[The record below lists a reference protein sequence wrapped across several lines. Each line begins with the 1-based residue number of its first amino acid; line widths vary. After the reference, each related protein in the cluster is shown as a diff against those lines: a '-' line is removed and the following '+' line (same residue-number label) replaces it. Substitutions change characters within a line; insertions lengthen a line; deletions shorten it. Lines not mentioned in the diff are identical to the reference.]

1 MPLFK
6 CSASKAKPKNGIAY
20 VTDEK
25 KAKIVSVRNLFEDED
40 YAKQFDETASRFG
53 KGDKFDE
60 RKYYHCKLS
69 CARQDNVSPEKAHA
83 YAEELTAKLFQNYEC
98 VIATHTDT
106 QTVHSH
112 IIVNAVDPITGKKL
126 QFNKQDYVKMKD
138 EANRIGKKYGF
149 TETDFRKRG
158 KNSRTA
164 VEKKIMLKGGT
175 SWKEE
180 LREVIAEATKNSTTP
195 DKFKEYLE
203 KCYGVKITRDGK
215 DYSYLHPEKQKP
227 IRGEKLGTNYTKTEV
242 IKEIGKQN
250 NGRASSTRNRGRTSG
265 FIKQSTGVGALR
277 GSKTTNGGGTRS
289 VVNAS
294 LNGIERTLQ
303 RLSFRLNVRVEELT
317 RQVKNVEWHNERLE
331 KKLKESVEKLIDDV
345 KGSNCKLAKE
355 IEFSLNQITEA
366 VTEIEH
372 LVSTAMGK
380 AIDSATKLLND
391 RVKDATDMAVAKIN
405 EGAEG
410 LNKELRKTK
419 EEIQKQREEMQ
430 VEGGFRKFMFWATP
444 ILLFAQSIAMAL
456 LLLR

>member
-20 VTDEK
+20 ITDEK

-40 YAKQFDETASRFG
+40 YAKQFEETASRFG

-69 CARQDNVSPEKAHA
+69 CARKDNVSPEKAHA

-112 IIVNAVDPITGKKL
+112 IVVNAVDPITGKKL
-126 QFNKQDYVKMKD
+126 QFSKQDYVNMKD

-164 VEKKIMLKGGT
+164 VEKKIMLKGGI

-195 DKFKEYLE
+195 DNFKDYLE

-215 DYSYLHPEKQKP
+215 DYSYCIPTSKNLSE
-227 IRGEKLGTNYTKTEV
+227 
-242 IKEIGKQN
+242 GK
-250 NGRASSTRNRGRTSG
+250 SS
-265 FIKQSTGVGALR
+265 
-277 GSKTTNGGGTRS
+277 
-289 VVNAS
+289 
-294 LNGIERTLQ
+294 E
-303 RLSFRLNVRVEELT
+303 
-317 RQVKNVEWHNERLE
+317 
-331 KKLKESVEKLIDDV
+331 
-345 KGSNCKLAKE
+345 
-355 IEFSLNQITEA
+355 QI
-366 VTEIEH
+366 
-372 LVSTAMGK
+372 
-380 AIDSATKLLND
+380 
-391 RVKDATDMAVAKIN
+391 
-405 EGAEG
+405 
-410 LNKELRKTK
+410 
-419 EEIQKQREEMQ
+419 IQKRR
-430 VEGGFRKFMFWATP
+430 F
-444 ILLFAQSIAMAL
+444 
-456 LLLR
+456 

>member
-20 VTDEK
+20 ITDEK

-40 YAKQFDETASRFG
+40 YAKQFEETASRFG

-83 YAEELTAKLFQNYEC
+83 YAEELVAKLFQNYEC

-138 EANRIGKKYGF
+138 EANRLGKKYGF

-158 KNSRTA
+158 KNSRTS

-180 LREVIAEATKNSTTP
+180 LREVIVEAIKNSTTP
-195 DKFKEYLE
+195 DKFKEYLD

-215 DYSYLHPEKQKP
+215 DYSYLHPNKQKP
-227 IRGEKLGTNYTKTEV
+227 IRGERLGTNYTKSEV
-242 IKEIGKQN
+242 IKKIGEQN
-250 NGRASSTRNRGRTSG
+250 YRVKSSAYNGGRSGFNGKCTGNRTVRRSKTAYGGNAGSVIRASLG
-265 FIKQSTGVGALR
+265 
-277 GSKTTNGGGTRS
+277 
-289 VVNAS
+289 
-294 LNGIERTLQ
+294 GIEREMQ
-303 RLSFRLNVRVEELT
+303 RLNFAAECAGNGLDAASEE
-317 RQVKNVEWHNERLE
+317 RKMDERRARLE
-331 KKLKESVEKLIDDV
+331 FERRRREADERDERRKSEYACEHADNASENNGNGNEDTGNSKYNYG
-345 KGSNCKLAKE
+345 KG
-355 IEFSLNQITEA
+355 
-366 VTEIEH
+366 
-372 LVSTAMGK
+372 
-380 AIDSATKLLND
+380 D
-391 RVKDATDMAVAKIN
+391 
-405 EGAEG
+405 
-410 LNKELRKTK
+410 
-419 EEIQKQREEMQ
+419 
-430 VEGGFRKFMFWATP
+430 
-444 ILLFAQSIAMAL
+444 
-456 LLLR
+456 

>member
-20 VTDEK
+20 ITDEK

-40 YAKQFDETASRFG
+40 YAKQFDETANRFG

-69 CARQDNVSPEKAHA
+69 CARQDNISPEKAHA
-83 YAEELTAKLFQNYEC
+83 YAEELVAKLFQNYEC

-164 VEKKIMLKGGT
+164 IEKKIMLKGGT

-195 DKFKEYLE
+195 DNFKDYLE

-227 IRGEKLGTNYTKTEV
+227 IRGEKLGTNYTK
-242 IKEIGKQN
+242 KEILRKIDEQD
-250 NGRASSTRNRGRTSG
+250 NGRISSAHNRGRISG
-265 FIKQSTGVGALR
+265 FIKQSTGIGALR
-277 GSKTTNGGGTRS
+277 GGKTVDGGNAGS
-289 VVNAS
+289 VIRAS
-294 LNGIERTLQ
+294 LSGIEREMQ
-303 RLSFRLNVRVEELT
+303 RLNFAAECASNGLDAASEERKMDERRT
-317 RQVKNVEWHNERLE
+317 RLE
-331 KKLKESVEKLIDDV
+331 FERRRREADERDERRKSEYACEHADNASKDNGNGNEDTGNSKYNYG
-345 KGSNCKLAKE
+345 KG
-355 IEFSLNQITEA
+355 
-366 VTEIEH
+366 
-372 LVSTAMGK
+372 
-380 AIDSATKLLND
+380 D
-391 RVKDATDMAVAKIN
+391 
-405 EGAEG
+405 
-410 LNKELRKTK
+410 
-419 EEIQKQREEMQ
+419 
-430 VEGGFRKFMFWATP
+430 
-444 ILLFAQSIAMAL
+444 
-456 LLLR
+456 

>member
-20 VTDEK
+20 ITDEK

-40 YAKQFDETASRFG
+40 YAKQFDETANRFG

-69 CARQDNVSPEKAHA
+69 CARQDNISPEKAHA
-83 YAEELTAKLFQNYEC
+83 YAEELVAKLFQNYEC

-164 VEKKIMLKGGT
+164 IEKKIMLKGGT

-195 DKFKEYLE
+195 DNFKDYLE

-227 IRGEKLGTNYTKTEV
+227 IRGEKLGTNYTK
-242 IKEIGKQN
+242 KEILRKIDEQN
-250 NGRASSTRNRGRTSG
+250 NGRISSAHNRGRISG
-265 FIKQSTGVGALR
+265 FIKQSTGIGALR
-277 GSKTTNGGGTRS
+277 GGKTVDGGNAGS
-289 VVNAS
+289 VIRAS
-294 LNGIERTLQ
+294 LSGIEREMQ
-303 RLSFRLNVRVEELT
+303 RLNFAAECASNGLDAASEERKMDERRT
-317 RQVKNVEWHNERLE
+317 RLE
-331 KKLKESVEKLIDDV
+331 FERRRREADERDERRKSEYACEHADNTSENNGNGNEDTGNSKYNYG
-345 KGSNCKLAKE
+345 KG
-355 IEFSLNQITEA
+355 
-366 VTEIEH
+366 
-372 LVSTAMGK
+372 
-380 AIDSATKLLND
+380 D
-391 RVKDATDMAVAKIN
+391 
-405 EGAEG
+405 
-410 LNKELRKTK
+410 
-419 EEIQKQREEMQ
+419 
-430 VEGGFRKFMFWATP
+430 
-444 ILLFAQSIAMAL
+444 
-456 LLLR
+456 

>member
-20 VTDEK
+20 ITDEK

-112 IIVNAVDPITGKKL
+112 IVVNAVDPITGKKL

-164 VEKKIMLKGGT
+164 IEKKIMLKGGI

-227 IRGEKLGTNYTKTEV
+227 IRGEKLGTNYTK
-242 IKEIGKQN
+242 KEILRKIDEQN
-250 NGRASSTRNRGRTSG
+250 NGRISSAHNRGPTGGYFKKSG
-265 FIKQSTGVGALR
+265 DIGFTRRSKKINSRSAR
-277 GSKTTNGGGTRS
+277 GN
-289 VVNAS
+289 VFAS
-294 LNGIERTLQ
+294 IGDIERAMQ
-303 RLSFRLNVRVEELT
+303 RLDFDAKCANRGTDAASEELRMEQQKARERAEKRRLECVARSERREPEVLKGPEPNVREDIENGNGN
-317 RQVKNVEWHNERLE
+317 RAPSKY
-331 KKLKESVEKLIDDV
+331 SYG
-345 KGSNCKLAKE
+345 KG
-355 IEFSLNQITEA
+355 
-366 VTEIEH
+366 
-372 LVSTAMGK
+372 
-380 AIDSATKLLND
+380 D
-391 RVKDATDMAVAKIN
+391 
-405 EGAEG
+405 
-410 LNKELRKTK
+410 
-419 EEIQKQREEMQ
+419 
-430 VEGGFRKFMFWATP
+430 
-444 ILLFAQSIAMAL
+444 
-456 LLLR
+456 

>member
-20 VTDEK
+20 ITDEK

-83 YAEELTAKLFQNYEC
+83 YAEELVAKLFQNYEC

-164 VEKKIMLKGGT
+164 IEKKIMLKGGT

-215 DYSYLHPEKQKP
+215 DYSYLHPDKQKP
-227 IRGEKLGTNYTKTEV
+227 IRGEKLGTNYTK
-242 IKEIGKQN
+242 KEILRKIDEQN
-250 NGRASSTRNRGRTSG
+250 NGRISSAHNRGPTGGYFKKSSDIG
-265 FIKQSTGVGALR
+265 FTRRSKKINSRSAR
-277 GSKTTNGGGTRS
+277 GN
-289 VVNAS
+289 VFAS
-294 LNGIERTLQ
+294 IGDIERAMQ
-303 RLSFRLNVRVEELT
+303 RLDFDAKCANRGTDAASEELRMEQQKARERAEKRRLECVARSERREPEVLKGPEPNVREDIENGNGN
-317 RQVKNVEWHNERLE
+317 RAPSKY
-331 KKLKESVEKLIDDV
+331 SYG
-345 KGSNCKLAKE
+345 KG
-355 IEFSLNQITEA
+355 
-366 VTEIEH
+366 
-372 LVSTAMGK
+372 
-380 AIDSATKLLND
+380 D
-391 RVKDATDMAVAKIN
+391 
-405 EGAEG
+405 
-410 LNKELRKTK
+410 
-419 EEIQKQREEMQ
+419 
-430 VEGGFRKFMFWATP
+430 
-444 ILLFAQSIAMAL
+444 
-456 LLLR
+456 

>member
-25 KAKIVSVRNLFEDED
+25 KAKIVTVRNLFEDED
-40 YAKQFDETASRFG
+40 YAKQFEETASRFG

-83 YAEELTAKLFQNYEC
+83 YAEELVAKLFQNYEC

-138 EANRIGKKYGF
+138 EANRLGKKYGF

-180 LREVIAEATKNSTTP
+180 LREVIAEAVKKTKSP
-195 DKFKEYLE
+195 EAFKDYLN
-203 KCYGVKITRDGK
+203 KYYGVKITRDGK
-215 DYSYLHPEKQKP
+215 DYSYLHPNKQKP
-227 IRGEKLGTNYTKTEV
+227 IRGERLGTNYTKSEV
-242 IKEIGKQN
+242 IKKIGEQN
-250 NGRASSTRNRGRTSG
+250 YRQKSGAYNGGRSGFNGKRTGSGTVRRSKATYGGYAGSVIRASLG
-265 FIKQSTGVGALR
+265 
-277 GSKTTNGGGTRS
+277 
-289 VVNAS
+289 
-294 LNGIERTLQ
+294 GIER
-303 RLSFRLNVRVEELT
+303 
-317 RQVKNVEWHNERLE
+317 
-331 KKLKESVEKLIDDV
+331 
-345 KGSNCKLAKE
+345 
-355 IEFSLNQITEA
+355 
-366 VTEIEH
+366 
-372 LVSTAMGK
+372 
-380 AIDSATKLLND
+380 
-391 RVKDATDMAVAKIN
+391 
-405 EGAEG
+405 
-410 LNKELRKTK
+410 
-419 EEIQKQREEMQ
+419 EMQ
-430 VEGGFRKFMFWATP
+430 QLNFAAECAGNGLDAASEERRMDERRARDEAERRRRAADERYERGQSELVVEPADNASKDNGNGNGNTAASKYNYGKGD
-444 ILLFAQSIAMAL
+444 
-456 LLLR
+456 

>member
-25 KAKIVSVRNLFEDED
+25 KAKIVTVRNLFEDED
-40 YAKQFDETASRFG
+40 YAKQFEETASRFG

-83 YAEELTAKLFQNYEC
+83 YAEELVAKLFQNYEC

-164 VEKKIMLKGGT
+164 IEKKIMLKGGT

-195 DKFKEYLE
+195 DNFKDYLE

-227 IRGEKLGTNYTKTEV
+227 IRGEKLGTNYTK
-242 IKEIGKQN
+242 KEILRKIDEQN
-250 NGRASSTRNRGRTSG
+250 NGRISSAHNRGRISG
-265 FIKQSTGVGALR
+265 FIKQSTGIGALR
-277 GSKTTNGGGTRS
+277 GGKTINGGSARS

-294 LNGIERTLQ
+294 LSGIEREMQ
-303 RLSFRLNVRVEELT
+303 RLNFAAECASNGLDAASEERKMDERRT
-317 RQVKNVEWHNERLE
+317 RLE
-331 KKLKESVEKLIDDV
+331 FERRRREADERDERRKSEYAYEHADNASENNGNGNEDTGNSKYNYG
-345 KGSNCKLAKE
+345 KG
-355 IEFSLNQITEA
+355 
-366 VTEIEH
+366 
-372 LVSTAMGK
+372 
-380 AIDSATKLLND
+380 D
-391 RVKDATDMAVAKIN
+391 
-405 EGAEG
+405 
-410 LNKELRKTK
+410 
-419 EEIQKQREEMQ
+419 
-430 VEGGFRKFMFWATP
+430 
-444 ILLFAQSIAMAL
+444 
-456 LLLR
+456 